1 MNEATRERGEL
12 VAPHSS
18 GNVVNPVETDGPSES
33 MPEQEA
39 QYERG
44 EEVMDET
51 VADMDMGLGTISNDN
66 VRGISINPLSS
77 GYMVKVGCQ
86 SVAVESTERLIDMLN
101 KYLTDPAD
109 FERKWY
115 SKNVR
120 NRLENIL

>member
-1 MNEATRERGEL
+1 MNQETRERGEL
-12 VAPHSS
+12 VAPI
-18 GNVVNPVETDGPSES
+18 N
-33 MPEQEA
+33 
-39 QYERG
+39 
-44 EEVMDET
+44 EVMPQVEREITDEVT
-51 VADMDMGLGTISNDN
+51 EREPEMAEYAMDMGGAISTDN
-66 VRGISINPLSS
+66 IRGISINPLSS

-120 NRLENIL
+120 NRLENII